1 MFVSVSQ
8 DPKFLA
14 NALWGDLGACT
25 VSGYRVFFPYCI
37 GDFVSSTSCIPDA

>member
-8 DPKFLA
+8 DPNFLA

-25 VSGYRVFFPYCI
+25 VSGYRVVFPYCI
-37 GDFVSSTSCIPDA
+37 SDFVSSTSCIPDA